1 MSAQASRLAV
11 ILFLCSGSAA
21 LAQPAPS
28 LGAADSFVILAR
40 TGVADLDP
48 GPTTVTGSV
57 GCPAGIADSIAPN
70 PGGKFVKDAI
80 VQRALRDSTALYDG
94 LAGRSCTDPLTEFP
108 GTLLPNRVYCFA
120 ANAELTKTLTFAG
133 TRDDSWYIKIAG
145 CLTLDR
151 DAAMLLQ
158 GDALSSHIF
167 WAVGD
172 CVTLGVN
179 SGVAGNLIARNDIT
193 FGRGVTLAGRA
204 ISLQGAVT
212 LDGDAIN
219 LCGKL
224 IALAPPALPAGTLGC
239 PYPTPTIVP
248 SGGDPDYAIEVVGD
262 DDGVLAG
269 TPKSTGTFDFD
280 VRARD
285 ARGAVGIRHYEVT
298 IYPSAVPRPSLPDAK
313 VCDPYSGDLQPSGGS
328 GQFVFDVTGLPP
340 DLIPQNHGI
349 VGTPKVAGDFPID
362 VKITDTASGCVVSA
376 KYALHVGCDVSISA
390 SLPEGK
396 VCQSYHGCVT
406 ASCPGSFVATIVD
419 GTLPPGL
426 VISPTGC
433 IDGTPATAGTY
444 SFTVQVQHI
453 SGCLVRGPFTITVKS
468 EDPPPLIV
476 IEGTV
481 CMSLNVPIACT
492 IVDPLPAGLEFKNH
506 ALQGTPKI
514 KTDQFVTARCADCPQ
529 EQPYEIR
536 IGCPQTILSDNLPH
550 VLPFYKPPVD
560 LVICRQDIKECLPC
574 KVDQTTL
581 PPGLNMVGDQLMGL
595 PDTLGKYCIKVT
607 AVDALGSCPL
617 NEEYCIEIVD
627 PPLCEPSITIVPPPK
642 TFFGTV
648 GVPLPPLA
656 FSATGGTAPYAYDVV
671 VPALPPGV
679 FLSLAG
685 VLKGTPAIPGRFNF
699 SVRATDATG
708 TPGCPHVY
716 TLEIGN

>member
-1 MSAQASRLAV
+1 MRSHHSLGMSAQASRLAV

-219 LCGKL
+219 LCGTL
-224 IALAPPALPAGTLGC
+224 IALATPGVPIPAAAELAERRR
-239 PYPTPTIVP
+239 
-248 SGGDPDYAIEVVGD
+248 SGLRDRGRRRRRRRVG
-262 DDGVLAG
+262 GHTAEHRRVRLRC
-269 TPKSTGTFDFD
+269 S
-280 VRARD
+280 RAR
-285 ARGAVGIRHYEVT
+285 R
-298 IYPSAVPRPSLPDAK
+298 PR
-313 VCDPYSGDLQPSGGS
+313 
-328 GQFVFDVTGLPP
+328 
-340 DLIPQNHGI
+340 
-349 VGTPKVAGDFPID
+349 
-362 VKITDTASGCVVSA
+362 
-376 KYALHVGCDVSISA
+376 
-390 SLPEGK
+390 
-396 VCQSYHGCVT
+396 
-406 ASCPGSFVATIVD
+406 SC
-419 GTLPPGL
+419 
-426 VISPTGC
+426 
-433 IDGTPATAGTY
+433 
-444 SFTVQVQHI
+444 
-453 SGCLVRGPFTITVKS
+453 RN
-468 EDPPPLIV
+468 PPLRGHDLSSRRAAAV
-476 IEGTV
+476 APRCEG
-481 CMSLNVPIACT
+481 M
-492 IVDPLPAGLEFKNH
+492 
-506 ALQGTPKI
+506 
-514 KTDQFVTARCADCPQ
+514 
-529 EQPYEIR
+529 
-536 IGCPQTILSDNLPH
+536 
-550 VLPFYKPPVD
+550 
-560 LVICRQDIKECLPC
+560 
-574 KVDQTTL
+574 
-581 PPGLNMVGDQLMGL
+581 
-595 PDTLGKYCIKVT
+595 
-607 AVDALGSCPL
+607 
-617 NEEYCIEIVD
+617 
-627 PPLCEPSITIVPPPK
+627 
-642 TFFGTV
+642 
-648 GVPLPPLA
+648 
-656 FSATGGTAPYAYDVV
+656 
-671 VPALPPGV
+671 
-679 FLSLAG
+679 
-685 VLKGTPAIPGRFNF
+685 
-699 SVRATDATG
+699 
-708 TPGCPHVY
+708 
-716 TLEIGN
+716 